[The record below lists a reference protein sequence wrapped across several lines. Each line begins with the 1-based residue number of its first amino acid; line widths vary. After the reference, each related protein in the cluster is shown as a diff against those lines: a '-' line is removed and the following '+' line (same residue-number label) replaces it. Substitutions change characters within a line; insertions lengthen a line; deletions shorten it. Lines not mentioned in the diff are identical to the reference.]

1 MYRAAAGKDGG
12 KGRKK
17 KGAKRIYS
25 HLTAKEHAWYLAKQG
40 THRGPHLLSS
50 AEYLVGCLQCLQK
63 SESFVT

>member
-1 MYRAAAGKDGG
+1 MCRAAAGKDGG

-40 THRGPHLLSS
+40 TQRSSLLIT
-50 AEYLVGCLQCLQK
+50 CLLPL
-63 SESFVT
+63 SFLPTCV

>member
-1 MYRAAAGKDGG
+1 MCRAAAGKDGA

-40 THRGPHLLSS
+40 THRGPQFLSCACHLFGSS
-50 AEYLVGCLQCLQK
+50 PQV
-63 SESFVT
+63 